1 MRFRLAAPADPLYDP
16 LVAVSTDRA
25 DIRLLRVS
33 PEACA
38 ELLMAGRVEAALLS
52 PLDYGRANGIVD
64 YCILPGPALA
74 LEGYTQRVWL
84 YFRPGLRTIT
94 RCATPSTQ
102 HFLAQ
107 ALRLLF
113 AEAYDIELQLLDMP
127 ASGVSETLHS
137 VDAVLSWQEDLPSLG
152 RLDIGEEWL
161 SAFGYALPIAFWS
174 CRAEV
179 ASEELLAAIN
189 ELTHPQLPESEP
201 VAELSPYCRGTVYWR
216 WNETVANALRETLL
230 LLYYHQ
236 LVPHISEVKPWD
248 STMPE

>member
-16 LVAVSTDRA
+16 LVAASTDRA

-52 PLDYGRANGIVD
+52 PLDYGKANGIVD
-64 YCILPGPALA
+64 YRILPGPALA
-74 LEGYTQRVWL
+74 FEGYTQRVWL

-113 AEAYDIELQLLDMP
+113 AEAYDTELQLLDMP
-127 ASGVSETLHS
+127 VSGVSETLHS
-137 VDAVLSWQEDLPSLG
+137 ADAVLSWREDLPNLS
-152 RLDIGEEWL
+152 RLDIGEEWF

-179 ASEELLAAIN
+179 ASKELVAAIT
-189 ELTHPQLPESEP
+189 ELAHPQLPESEAVTEP
-201 VAELSPYCRGTVYWR
+201 SPYRQGTIHWR
-216 WNETVANALRETLL
+216 WNETVGNALRETLL

-248 STMPE
+248 GSMPE